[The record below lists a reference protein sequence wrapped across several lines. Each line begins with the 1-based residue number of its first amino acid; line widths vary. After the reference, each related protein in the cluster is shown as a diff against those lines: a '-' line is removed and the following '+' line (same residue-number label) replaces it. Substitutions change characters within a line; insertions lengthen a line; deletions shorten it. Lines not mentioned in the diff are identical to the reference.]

1 MYLCSVQSKHR
12 TMEKKTFTIN
22 GMACE
27 HCKAMVEKRLSCLIG
42 VESAKV
48 DLAHHTA
55 EVAYDEELI
64 SPKEMKKAVDEAGYD
79 FQV

>member
-1 MYLCSVQSKHR
+1 
-12 TMEKKTFTIN
+12 MEKKTFTIN

-27 HCKAMVEKRLSCLIG
+27 HCKSMVEKRLSCLIG

-48 DLAHHTA
+48 DLAHNTA